1 MKVSKVS
8 EKRIADGRKNDKKK
22 KKKKEKTNDEMARL
36 VNSSVSK
43 RNIGQLGESVIMWF
57 LIVCVSF

>member
-22 KKKKEKTNDEMARL
+22 KKKKKPTMKWL
-36 VNSSVSK
+36 GSSTRVYQNGISDSWAS
-43 RNIGQLGESVIMWF
+43 QL
-57 LIVCVSF
+57 

>member
-22 KKKKEKTNDEMARL
+22 KKKKKKKPTMKWLGSSTRVYQNGISDSWASRL
-36 VNSSVSK
+36 
-43 RNIGQLGESVIMWF
+43 
-57 LIVCVSF
+57 